1 MAQLKNNIKTIEPSI
16 FLLKDAELWEIAD
29 RYRIYAGRIFVEFF
43 PALGFIDNFLPKHIS
58 HEYSDAMKQKSN
70 IITMPV
76 LMKYEKKILIVL
88 MSWIL
93 LKTGLM
99 ICTAKLTICQNKT
112 LHLYSHQQ
120 FMYRFQWFNVTKRL
134 TVDFRFQGFVLTL
147 TWKIK

>member
-16 FLLKDAELWEIAD
+16 FLLKDAEIAD

-76 LMKYEKKILIVL
+76 VMKDEKKNSDCVDVMDTFEDWVNDMYSKANNLPKQNPAPIQPP
-88 MSWIL
+88 
-93 LKTGLM
+93 
-99 ICTAKLTICQNKT
+99 TIHVSFSMVQCN
-112 LHLYSHQQ
+112 
-120 FMYRFQWFNVTKRL
+120 
-134 TVDFRFQGFVLTL
+134 
-147 TWKIK
+147 